1 MMFIESD
8 VYAQKAKEP
17 PEAIGI
23 TKNLAQGQNRVDLLL
38 VNNSKEV
45 ETKPENVR

>member
-1 MMFIESD
+1 MYMPR
-8 VYAQKAKEP
+8 KLKNHLKLT
-17 PEAIGI
+17 GI